1 MISQIN
7 IAAIEGTADSES
19 NFPTTLCLFLYMA
32 LKQHP
37 IKKLYKVV
45 IGKTILKSSVSSN
58 KPTEL
63 LHQRSCL
70 VIQVVLYQSEAYK
83 SKKKTF

>member
-1 MISQIN
+1 MY
-7 IAAIEGTADSES
+7 T
-19 NFPTTLCLFLYMA
+19 A

-37 IKKLYKVV
+37 IKKLYKVI

-63 LHQRSCL
+63 LQRCSCL
-70 VIQVVLYQSEAYK
+70 VIQVVLYQSEACK
-83 SKKKTF
+83 SKKKDILDIHPKTH